1 MAVTVGDIYSLN
13 QDKNLEILTGNSS
26 LERVVTGI
34 SLLDY
39 EFSDKDLETIK
50 DKVIISSF
58 IFAKDDYKKVHDVIC
73 SLADNGAAVL
83 GIKNVYCRTLKQE
96 TVDYAKSKN
105 LSIFTFGHDVYYENI
120 ITDVHKMLKGTN
132 NSGRLTE
139 QRVNSLVTWGRDTEE
154 LREQILGINN
164 FFNEE
169 HIVVY
174 LKAKDAAVLKEDIAL
189 IEKAQN
195 NRMILK
201 QDSIFKF
208 RKGFMYIATA
218 KEVIKETPQASL
230 NCIKILLSN
239 LGIDMQK
246 HFTGISGM
254 ATSMDFIDITMNE
267 SLYAVKFCELKQE
280 DVVFFDEMDIYRIA
294 FPLIDSPWGRRYY
307 TNVIERIK
315 EYDTEH
321 NTDLMDTAIA
331 YIDNEGNIKRTSEL
345 TFQHENTIRYKVKK
359 IKEII
364 GVYDEGDKVYTELHI
379 AMIMNELLKNK
390 F

>member
-139 QRVNSLVTWGRDTEE
+139 QRVNSLVAWGRDTEE
-154 LREQILGINN
+154 LREQILGINS
-164 FFNEE
+164 FFNEK
-169 HIVVY
+169 HLVVY

-208 RKGFMYIATA
+208 RKGLMYIATA
-218 KEVIKETPQASL
+218 KEVIKETPQESL

-246 HFTGISGM
+246 YFIGISGM
-254 ATSMDFIDITMNE
+254 AASMDFIDITMNE

-379 AMIMNELLKNK
+379 AMIMNELLKSK

>member
-139 QRVNSLVTWGRDTEE
+139 QRVNSLVAWGRDTEE
-154 LREQILGINN
+154 LREQILGINS
-164 FFNEE
+164 FFNEK
-169 HIVVY
+169 HLVVY

-208 RKGFMYIATA
+208 RKGLMYIATA
-218 KEVIKETPQASL
+218 KEVIKETPQESL

-246 HFTGISGM
+246 YFIGISGM
-254 ATSMDFIDITMNE
+254 AASMDFIDITMNE

>member
-58 IFAKDDYKKVHDVIC
+58 VFAKDDYKKVHDVIC

-120 ITDVHKMLKGTN
+120 ITDVHKMLKGAN

-139 QRVNSLVTWGRDTEE
+139 QRVNSLVAWGRDTEE
-154 LREQILGINN
+154 LREQILGINS
-164 FFNEE
+164 FFNEK
-169 HIVVY
+169 HLVVY
-174 LKAKDAAVLKEDIAL
+174 LKAKDATALKEDIAL

-195 NRMILK
+195 SRMILK

-208 RKGFMYIATA
+208 RKGLMYIATA
-218 KEVIKETPQASL
+218 KEVIKETPQESL

-246 HFTGISGM
+246 HFAGISGM

-379 AMIMNELLKNK
+379 AMIMNELLKSK